1 MRSLLGRIC
10 FFFFFVDLEET
21 MSAEAHAQWSPVET
35 NSHTTRRII
44 FAFPSLQ
51 KLSKVS
57 QQTASVI
64 AKEQWQIKNSAN
76 FTKMN
81 AIQTDENSFLNSPTV
96 FKKVELTISKCFSL
110 TRACAALR

>member
-10 FFFFFVDLEET
+10 FFFVDLKGT

-35 NSHTTRRII
+35 NSHIFTTRRSI

-51 KLSKVS
+51 KLSKIL

-64 AKEQWQIKNSAN
+64 AKKPFAN
-76 FTKMN
+76 
-81 AIQTDENSFLNSPTV
+81 
-96 FKKVELTISKCFSL
+96 KKFS
-110 TRACAALR
+110 